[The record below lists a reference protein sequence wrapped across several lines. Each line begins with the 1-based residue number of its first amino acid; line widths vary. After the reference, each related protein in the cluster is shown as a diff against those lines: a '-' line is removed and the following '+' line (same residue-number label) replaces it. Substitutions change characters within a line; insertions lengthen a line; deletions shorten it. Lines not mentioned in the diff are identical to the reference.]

1 MGVIQ
6 IYGVGKRVTFR
17 VHALTQDEVWSGV
30 VKENIIPPYSYMSE
44 TCKVVLGDIRCS
56 NMCRAV
62 ESYDALITLPY
73 EDVLGEYIERG

>member
-17 VHALTQDEVWSGV
+17 VHTLTQDEVWSGV
-30 VKENIIPPYSYMSE
+30 VKENIIPPISYMSD
-44 TCKVVLGDIRCS
+44 TCKVVLGDIRTS

-62 ESYDALITLPY
+62 ENCDALITLPY
-73 EDVLGEYIERG
+73 EAVLGEYI

>member
-1 MGVIQ
+1 MCVIQ
-6 IYGVGKRVTFR
+6 IYKAGTRVTFR
-17 VHALTQDEVWSGV
+17 VRTLTQDEVWNGV
-30 VKENIIPPYSYMSE
+30 VKENIIPPYNYMSD
-44 TCKVVLGDIRCS
+44 TCKVVLEDIRTS

>member
-1 MGVIQ
+1 MTVIR

-17 VHALTQDEVWSGV
+17 VRTLTQDEVWSGV

-44 TCKVVLGDIRCS
+44 TCKVVLGDIRTS

>member
-1 MGVIQ
+1 MCVIQ

-17 VHALTQDEVWSGV
+17 VRTLTQDEVWNGV
-30 VKENIIPPYSYMSE
+30 VKENIIPPYNYMSD
-44 TCKVVLGDIRCS
+44 TCKVVLEDIRCS

-62 ESYDALITLPY
+62 ESFDALITLPY